1 MYWTSEDIQ
10 PSVDLAEKLFGKSGI
25 YSSNEDTTHSNVF
38 ILTREFGKLWQGRL
52 DLNKESKNKI
62 EMLAD
67 TINKRV
73 YLINEF
79 DYKNP
84 LYVTMTKLR
93 RMEEH
98 SF

>member
-1 MYWTSEDIQ
+1 MYWTDEDIQ
-10 PSVDLAEKLFGKSGI
+10 PSVDLAEKIFGKG
-25 YSSNEDTTHSNVF
+25 DQSNVF
-38 ILTREFGKLWQGRL
+38 LFTREFGKIWQGRL
-52 DLNKESKNKI
+52 DLNKECKNKI

-73 YLINEF
+73 YLVNEF

-84 LYVTMTKLR
+84 LYATTTKLR
-93 RMEEH
+93 KMEEAH